1 MRKKTQTIGWYSNDL
16 IDQKKW
22 IIYLNK
28 SELNLVKK
36 ILEKITSNE
45 SKKEITSLLFSKFTP
60 IIHRIFDAAINQYG
74 FLIVKGFPI
83 PNDNLNIDVLSQ
95 FYLYFCQLIGVPL
108 IQNKKGNLL
117 FNIKTMNYTMTDPNG
132 RGANHNNAL
141 PLHADHGGLLGMY
154 CLHTAEIGGHTL
166 LGSTQTIHDS
176 IAAERLDLL
185 KILYQPFYCDRR
197 GQQPD

>member
-117 FNIKTMNYTMTDPNG
+117 FN
-132 RGANHNNAL
+132 
-141 PLHADHGGLLGMY
+141 
-154 CLHTAEIGGHTL
+154 
-166 LGSTQTIHDS
+166 
-176 IAAERLDLL
+176 
-185 KILYQPFYCDRR
+185 
-197 GQQPD
+197 